1 MVEALRKCFLAL
13 LGGWLATLVTA
24 SLQAQLQSG
33 TYLILSGTY
42 VERGGFSGVSSY
54 QLPYPSQAF
63 IQLSVPPATGTA
75 EMTILQSNLRPMFL
89 RPFTN
94 GVVSSNQIGFHYVT
108 VHPDYPGV
116 ASSATVDYT
125 LTATGSSILLEGAI
139 TSAPPCCDIPYAF
152 EHHSVRATTAPAV
165 RIRFSYQVELCWN
178 SQSNQSYQ
186 VQYSPVLAT
195 NAWLN
200 LGSTVQGRSPTNCV
214 LDTAPVGTSQRFY
227 RVVALP

>member
-24 SLQAQLQSG
+24 SLQAQPQSG

-42 VERGGFSGVSSY
+42 VERGGFSGVLSY

-139 TSAPPCCDIPYAF
+139 TSAPQPSPSAPQPLRSSSSHPLTLSPRPELNIAAAAF
-152 EHHSVRATTAPAV
+152 FR
-165 RIRFSYQVELCWN
+165 RRRR
-178 SQSNQSYQ
+178 
-186 VQYSPVLAT
+186 
-195 NAWLN
+195 
-200 LGSTVQGRSPTNCV
+200 RSRMRRRSR
-214 LDTAPVGTSQRFY
+214 TSMRS
-227 RVVALP
+227 RTLP